1 MASVTT
7 MIDEINK
14 KVVKEMT
21 SKYTEAITDLD
32 DRLTDKTETVI
43 DTVSGKFKT
52 VDKLVQKNV
61 EAMQKLVSDLE
72 DKVISKHEDQG
83 AVNMSIISEMQAIKV
98 AFESIRKPFTTEM
111 NNIRKEN
118 ENINRELIRM
128 SKEIRDVA
136 A

>member
-72 DKVISKHEDQG
+72 DKVRAKHEDQG

>member
-1 MASVTT
+1 MASVTI
-7 MIDEINK
+7 MMEEFHK

-21 SKYTEAITDLD
+21 GKYTEAINDLD

-61 EAMQKLVSDLE
+61 EAMQKLVGDLE
-72 DKVISKHEDQG
+72 DKVRAKHEDQG
-83 AVNMSIISEMQAIKV
+83 AVNISIISEMQAIKV

>member
-7 MIDEINK
+7 MIDEFHK

-61 EAMQKLVSDLE
+61 EAMQKLVGDLE
-72 DKVISKHEDQG
+72 DKVRAKHEDQG
-83 AVNMSIISEMQAIKV
+83 VVNMSIISEMQAIKV

>member
-61 EAMQKLVSDLE
+61 EAMQKLVGDLE
-72 DKVISKHEDQG
+72 DKVRAKHEDQG

>member
-61 EAMQKLVSDLE
+61 EAMQKLVGDLE
-72 DKVISKHEDQG
+72 DKVRAKHEDQG
-83 AVNMSIISEMQAIKV
+83 AVNISIISEMQAIKV

-128 SKEIRDVA
+128 SKEMRDLA

>member
-7 MIDEINK
+7 MIDEFHK

-61 EAMQKLVSDLE
+61 EAMQKLVGDLE
-72 DKVISKHEDQG
+72 DKVRAKHEDQG
-83 AVNMSIISEMQAIKV
+83 AVNISIISEMQAIKV